1 MKRFPIQMQILV
13 TSLIDPSIDD
23 VLVMINKIE
32 WIYAHIISP
41 VDINESLEMMKSY
54 IQKSVVLD

>member
-1 MKRFPIQMQILV
+1 MQILV